1 MRYTT
6 EIIQWLMKGGEIDL
20 PNLPNWYDSTSGFA
34 ISHRFRFRSI
44 RFRVFPER
52 FNTTL
57 RAFQWEYFER
67 EHRASEFPFNTI
79 PEKVIERSPI
89 LHEIVRKTNLIHKI
103 DDEVIPSSVEV
114 RNLWKTIDLGQ
125 IPFNHE
131 RKVF

>member
-20 PNLPNWYDSTSGFA
+20 PNLPNWYDSTSKSA
-34 ISHRFRFRSI
+34 ISHMFRFRSI
-44 RFRVFPER
+44 RCRRLPY
-52 FNTTL
+52 TTD
-57 RAFQWEYFER
+57 FQWEYFQR
-67 EHRASEFPFNTI
+67 EHRASKFPFIKI
-79 PEKVIERSPI
+79 PENVIERSTR
-89 LHEIVRKTNLIHKI
+89 LHEIVRRTNLLHKI